1 MDNPR
6 KEEEELTAK
15 TWSLAS
21 WDRSQVPGWTWV
33 RSSIIPGWK
42 GVTGQQRTEVTGHI
56 LALAQ
61 KTSLTVRRL
70 CSNNWKDLVSAPSCW
85 GRRWC
90 RGWGARPSPATGS
103 CCTAPW
109 SATTTLL
116 SAGKWARTW
125 LSQHQVPRRL
135 VMLRSR
141 GPAPCFDAPFVRLW
155 FMFLSNYVCAKPPL
169 CWLEHT
175 CCCLRPRL
183 RPGRGR
189 HQLWRFNGAAVISV
203 PKWYHMCWSIVR
215 YQCHNMSQSTVVLC
229 ICDSNLWINFLRWIL
244 YCCGPFVERSQL
256 VHSKKGKYFH
266 AMSRNVKFAAN
277 GC

>member
-90 RGWGARPSPATGS
+90 RGWEARPSPATGS

-109 SATTTLL
+109 SAPTTPCPQRISQLINRIYMDNYTDFFFWHLAGGFFYIAPSVVFHFLNNHVVWCFQSFNLTLL
-116 SAGKWARTW
+116 RALG
-125 LSQHQVPRRL
+125 V
-135 VMLRSR
+135 V
-141 GPAPCFDAPFVRLW
+141 F
-155 FMFLSNYVCAKPPL
+155 Y
-169 CWLEHT
+169 
-175 CCCLRPRL
+175 
-183 RPGRGR
+183 
-189 HQLWRFNGAAVISV
+189 
-203 PKWYHMCWSIVR
+203 
-215 YQCHNMSQSTVVLC
+215 ST
-229 ICDSNLWINFLRWIL
+229 SK
-244 YCCGPFVERSQL
+244 L
-256 VHSKKGKYFH
+256 VHFFEFGY
-266 AMSRNVKFAAN
+266 
-277 GC
+277 